1 MVIFFQQIFETN
13 TEQIPAIWQMWGK
26 GVRHWACLTM
36 DAGEGDQNL
45 HLPLSAMTL
54 IRLQSVS
61 APMFSHLEP
70 EQM

>member
-1 MVIFFQQIFETN
+1 
-13 TEQIPAIWQMWGK
+13 MWGK

-36 DAGEGDQNL
+36 DAGQGDQNF
-45 HLPLSAMTL
+45 HLPLSTMTF